1 MSRTVIAT
9 GLAPVAIALALTGCG
24 QAAGADSPTATPTPV
39 RTAAAPAPT
48 AAADVPVAAATLSPP
63 RRAVPPTSVSIP
75 AIDVDVPVVDVGVEE
90 GGFMEL
96 PVDPA
101 IAGWYRWGSDPSS
114 EGGNTVIS
122 AHVDAPGYP
131 IGPFSRLRDLGPG
144 EQIEVADADGTVHR
158 YILQSVTYYPKAEL
172 PVNELFSRDGDGTLV
187 LITCGGAFDSATG
200 RYQDNVVAIAAP
212 A

>member
-1 MSRTVIAT
+1 MFRTVIAI

-24 QAAGADSPTATPTPV
+24 QMAVADSPTATPTPV

-48 AAADVPVAAATLSPP
+48 ASVEVPVAAATPSPP
-63 RRAVPPTSVSIP
+63 RRSVAPTLVSIP
-75 AIDVDVPVVDVGVEE
+75 AIGAEVPVVDVGVEE

-101 IAGWYRWGSDPSS
+101 VAGWYRWGSDPSS
-114 EGGNTVIS
+114 EQGNTVIS

-131 IGPFSRLRDLGPG
+131 IGPFSGLRDLGPG
-144 EQIEVADADGTVHR
+144 EQVEVVDAEGTVHR
-158 YILQSVTYYPKAEL
+158 YIVQSVTYYPKAEL
-172 PVNELFSRDGDGTLV
+172 PVNELFSRDGQGTLV

-200 RYQDNVVAIAAP
+200 WYQDNVVAIAVP